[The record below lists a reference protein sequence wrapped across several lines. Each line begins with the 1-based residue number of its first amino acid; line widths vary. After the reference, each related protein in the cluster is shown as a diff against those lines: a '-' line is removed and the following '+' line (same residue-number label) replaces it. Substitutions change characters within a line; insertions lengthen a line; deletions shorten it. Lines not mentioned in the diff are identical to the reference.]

1 MPDSKHP
8 IVGSSFTTEY
18 VVLGICLLVD
28 YISLRQSPR
37 QRSRAYAPSKPRS
50 NPASAHH
57 LQRWT
62 GPVLHDDV
70 VTRGL
75 AAHISTLDSP
85 IVVMASTV
93 HGPVGELLS
102 MSPTA
107 DLLAKVTCPVLVI
120 GPHVESG
127 WRGHRARLL
136 S

>member
-28 YISLRQSPR
+28 YISLQHSPR
-37 QRSRAYAPSKPRS
+37 RRSRAYAPSKPRS

-62 GPVLHDDV
+62 GPVLHDD
-70 VTRGL
+70 
-75 AAHISTLDSP
+75 
-85 IVVMASTV
+85 VVMASTV

-127 WRGHRARLL
+127 
-136 S
+136 